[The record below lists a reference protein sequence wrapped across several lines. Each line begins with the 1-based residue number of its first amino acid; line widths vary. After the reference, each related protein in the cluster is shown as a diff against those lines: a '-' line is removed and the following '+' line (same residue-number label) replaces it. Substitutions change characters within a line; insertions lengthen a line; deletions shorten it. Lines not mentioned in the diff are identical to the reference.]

1 MARPSPTLADLNSR
15 PGFTRR
21 NPSMETHAQCG
32 FADSDRFGAVFLP
45 PRPDAPVPRLPPS
58 PMGHGPARHG
68 ARPST
73 RSGKVPGAS
82 ARWPRL
88 WRTPVGVLYSHPG
101 SSHWWTVV
109 IAPGRSEGG
118 AEGGG
123 AMAAFKK
130 SNCLKIFQPVRYAT
144 CSTDSPP
151 RTTDSPHR
159 TGLTGVFRVNAPSV
173 RPSVRLRPPPTASV
187 RLHSSV

>member
-1 MARPSPTLADLNSR
+1 MRAICTSLEDTDRALRNAHKKAGALDAITARVREENMRDCAPCSPAATSRRRYGAPSPTLSDLNSR

-109 IAPGRSEGG
+109 IAPGRLEGG
-118 AEGGG
+118 RRRGWSDGG
-123 AMAAFKK
+123 F
-130 SNCLKIFQPVRYAT
+130 
-144 CSTDSPP
+144 
-151 RTTDSPHR
+151 
-159 TGLTGVFRVNAPSV
+159 
-173 RPSVRLRPPPTASV
+173 
-187 RLHSSV
+187 